1 MSTDIKTIVRMMSAG
16 DAEREFIDT
25 MVDDFENM
33 HSGRASW
40 EAERKETLLFIDA
53 TDTKT
58 TTNSKLPFKNSTTIN
73 KISQLYNNIVTS
85 YMEHIIPNSDWVQWV
100 GNDSDAVKKEKRLAI
115 EAYVKGKVEASNLE
129 AVIEHLVSDYTDSG
143 FCASHTRHVKE
154 MTVTVEGQV
163 IPHYTGTVTERI
175 NPQDVFWDVTATS
188 LGNARKCIR
197 QLYTMGS
204 LKKEIEDTTNP
215 LMTMEQF
222 AQLREER
229 RAVREALGDGYQGRR
244 KYDSLGK
251 QGFGTMINY
260 INEGL
265 VEVLRFFGDFYDEQN
280 DELFKNHEIVIIDR
294 KMIGRK
300 ESLDTW
306 NNSQNLHISVYEFRK
321 DSLAP
326 IGPLSRVVGLQYK
339 LDKRENFKEDLHD
352 KFLIAPLVKTGDVR
366 EKGVRGGP
374 SSEFEVEEGG
384 SVQYL
389 TPPTE
394 VLRGDDQL
402 QTTLFLMEE
411 LTHAPKESI
420 GQRTPGE
427 KTKFE
432 VQLLDQ
438 GQNKVFRRKVKK
450 LEREQVTAILN
461 DILEQGRHHMDAT
474 DLVKTFNNELGTTK
488 FLEVTQSDL
497 NGNGTLVARGA
508 TIFAEKANA
517 LQTLNAVMGSPVA
530 SLLAPNVSR
539 KALTAAIEELG
550 DLEKYGLFT
559 FGIGIQEDQELQRL
573 LSKAQDQTQASNLTQ
588 EEVGGVTETNGD
600 DVVQGP
606 VNG

>member
-1 MSTDIKTIVRMMSAG
+1 MSTDIKTIVRKLAAG
-16 DAEREFIDT
+16 DEEREFIDT
-25 MVDDFENM
+25 MVNDFENM
-33 HSGRASW
+33 QSGRASW
-40 EAERKETLLFIDA
+40 EEERKETLLFIDA

-73 KISQLYNNIVTS
+73 KIAQLYNNTVTS
-85 YMEHIIPNSDWVQWV
+85 YMEHIVPNSDWVQWV
-100 GNDSDAVKKEKRLAI
+100 GNDEDAVRKEKRQAI
-115 EAYVKGKVEASNLE
+115 EAYVRGKVKASNLE
-129 AVIEHLVSDYTDSG
+129 AVIEHAVSDYVDSG
-143 FCASHTRHVKE
+143 VCAIHTRHVRE
-154 MTVTVEGQV
+154 LTVTVEGQV
-163 IPHYTGTVTERI
+163 IPNYTGTVSERV
-175 NPQDVFWDVTATS
+175 NPQDLFWDVTASS

-204 LKKEIEDTTNP
+204 LKKEIEESTKP
-215 LMTMEQF
+215 LMSMEQF
-222 AQLREER
+222 AQLRDDR
-229 RAVREALGDGYQGRR
+229 RTVREAIGDGYQGRR

-251 QGFGTMINY
+251 QGFGTMLNY

-265 VEVLRFFGDFYDEQN
+265 VEVLRFFGDFYDEEK
-280 DELFKNHEIVIIDR
+280 DELYKNYEIVIIDR
-294 KMIGRK
+294 KMIGRR

-326 IGPLSRVVGLQYK
+326 IGPLSRVIGLQYK

-366 EKGVRGGP
+366 EKGMRGGP
-374 SSEFEVEEGG
+374 DSEFEVEEGG
-384 SVQYL
+384 SVNYL

-427 KTKFE
+427 KTAFE

-450 LEREQVTAILN
+450 FEREIVTPTLN
-461 DILEQGRHHMDAT
+461 DTLEQGRHNLDAT
-474 DLVKTFNNELGTTK
+474 DMVKTFNSELGTTS
-488 FLEVTQSDL
+488 FLEVTAQDL
-497 NGNGTLVARGA
+497 NGNGTLEARGA

-517 LQTLNAVMGSPVA
+517 LQTLNAVMGSPI
-530 SLLAPNVSR
+530 SQLIAPNVSR

-550 DLEKYGLFT
+550 DLDKYNLFT
-559 FGIGIQEDQELQRL
+559 FGIGLQEDQELQRL
-573 LSKAQDQTQASNLTQ
+573 LSKSQDQTQATKLTQ
-588 EEVGGVTETNGD
+588 EEVGGPTEIDGD
-600 DVVQGP
+600 ELV
-606 VNG
+606 